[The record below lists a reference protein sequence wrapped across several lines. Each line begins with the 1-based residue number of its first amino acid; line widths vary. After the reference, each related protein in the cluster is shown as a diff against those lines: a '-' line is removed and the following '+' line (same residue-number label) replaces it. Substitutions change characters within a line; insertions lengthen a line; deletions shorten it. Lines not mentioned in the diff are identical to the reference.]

1 MPKFA
6 YSAID
11 ASGATVEGTTK
22 AETIAAV
29 RQFLTERS
37 LYPVRIQESRS
48 GLNIELTKGRL
59 KKRELMHFSRQLAVF
74 VKAGIPLVDALDTIN
89 SEAQDGVLRKVLTD
103 MSERLRA
110 GETFVAAAAAHPE
123 AFPPFYLGV
132 LQSAELTGNIDE
144 TLDSLADYVDRDIQA
159 RQKVVSALAYPMVVV
174 LMAVGTLVVLAGYVL
189 PQFKVLFADLGTEL
203 PLPTRMLL
211 GVSTLFTTLWFI
223 PFSFFA
229 LAGAAVVWMRRTPAG
244 NAVRDRLLLRLPAIK
259 GIVEY
264 SILERFC
271 RVMATMTGAGVPIPE
286 ALRVTAEATNN
297 TVYRTKL
304 EEARQQMVDGAGLSR
319 PLIAT
324 GLFPGAARQM
334 FTVGEETGTLDKQLE
349 TAADYFDR
357 ELEVRI
363 KRFTTIFEPVMIIA
377 VGGMVGFVAV
387 ALMSAVYG
395 ILGGIQE
402 GQ

>member
-1 MPKFA
+1 VK
-6 YSAID
+6 
-11 ASGATVEGTTK
+11 GTKK
-22 AETIAAV
+22 ADTISNV
-29 RQFLTERS
+29 RQFLS
-37 LYPVRIQESRS
+37 DKALYPVKIEEARS
-48 GLNIELTKGRL
+48 ALNIDITKGRL

-74 VKAGIPLVDALDTIN
+74 VQAGIPLIDALDTIN
-89 SEAQDGVLRKVLTD
+89 GEAQDPVLRRVLGD
-103 MSERLRA
+103 LIERLRG
-110 GETFVAAAAAHPE
+110 GETFVAAASAHPE

-144 TLDSLADYVDRDIQA
+144 TLDNLADYVDRDIQA
-159 RQKVVSALAYPMVVV
+159 RQKVVSALAYPGVVV
-174 LMAVGTLVVLAGYVL
+174 MMAIGTLVVLAGYVL
-189 PQFKVLFADLGTEL
+189 PQFKILFNDLGTEL
-203 PLPTRMLL
+203 PLPTRVLL

-223 PFSFFA
+223 PFTFFA
-229 LAGAAVVWMRRTPAG
+229 VCVGGFIWMRRTPRG
-244 NAVRDRLLLRLPAIK
+244 RRVRDTLLLRMPAVK

-271 RVMATMTGAGVPIPE
+271 RVMATMTAAGVPIPD
-286 ALRVTAEATNN
+286 ALEVTAEATNN
-297 TVYRTKL
+297 TVYRDKL
-304 EEARQQMVDGAGLSR
+304 DEARKEMVEGGGLAR

-324 GLFPGAARQM
+324 GLFPGAAKQM
-334 FTVGEETGTLDKQLE
+334 FTVGEETGTLDRQLE
-349 TAADYFDR
+349 TAANYFDR

-402 GQ
+402 GE